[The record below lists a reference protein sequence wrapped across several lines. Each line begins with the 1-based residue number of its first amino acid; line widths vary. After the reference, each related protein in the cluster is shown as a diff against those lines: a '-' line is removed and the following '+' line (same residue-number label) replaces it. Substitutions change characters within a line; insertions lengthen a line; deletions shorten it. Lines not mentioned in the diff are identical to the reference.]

1 MQRPLCHHFIL
12 RCSRTVGLT
21 SEKSLLA
28 SPPRVDPRSLSLA
41 QLHRLAERGSRR
53 ARAELEKRLR
63 AQAALSTPEGQL
75 PQSPVSRAGL
85 PAASSPS
92 EPPAAFAALSPKSAP
107 ATATPEADS
116 TQALIHQ
123 LQLVEKQEQD
133 RARAD
138 GPPRLVGLVLS
149 AWGAMVG
156 LGGLMM
162 LSRGGGGYY
171 LLCGVACAAVGALL
185 MRRSRWAFAVH
196 GVLALLALG
205 WAWRGGSALLAL
217 VQSAPV
223 VLAALWMA
231 LPAVRE
237 PLE

>member
-1 MQRPLCHHFIL
+1 MWCLLCHHFIF
-12 RCSRTVGLT
+12 RRSRPVGLT
-21 SEKSLLA
+21 SETSPLA
-28 SPPRVDPRSLSLA
+28 SRPRVDPRSLSLV

-63 AQAALSTPEGQL
+63 AQAVLSMQEGQL
-75 PQSPVSRAGL
+75 PQSPASKAGS
-85 PAASSPS
+85 PAASSPPDS
-92 EPPAAFAALSPKSAP
+92 SSAFAALPPRTLP
-107 ATATPEADS
+107 AAATSGADP
-116 TQALIHQ
+116 TQALIDQ

-149 AWGAMVG
+149 VWGALVG
-156 LGGLMM
+156 LGGLMV

-205 WAWRGGSALLAL
+205 WAWRGGSVLLAL

-223 VLAALWMA
+223 ALAALWMA